1 MTVDD
6 FDWAFNG
13 DHDDDKEEDERYS
26 FLVDCT
32 LLCWERISVRNNN
45 KNKHWWFGLVYGIWS
60 SYNFSPEAK
69 NEKKV
74 SSLTSSWSFH
84 HHLSISLVCFEL
96 RWLMM
101 TMIQEKISRKVG
113 YEVVAV
119 ELVEK

>member
-6 FDWAFNG
+6 FDWAFDG

-45 KNKHWWFGLVYGIWS
+45 KNKQWWFGLVCGIWS

-69 NEKKV
+69 NEKKSFV
-74 SSLTSSWSFH
+74 FVFFLEFSSSFIY
-84 HHLSISLVCFEL
+84 LLGL
-96 RWLMM
+96 L
-101 TMIQEKISRKVG
+101 
-113 YEVVAV
+113 
-119 ELVEK
+119 